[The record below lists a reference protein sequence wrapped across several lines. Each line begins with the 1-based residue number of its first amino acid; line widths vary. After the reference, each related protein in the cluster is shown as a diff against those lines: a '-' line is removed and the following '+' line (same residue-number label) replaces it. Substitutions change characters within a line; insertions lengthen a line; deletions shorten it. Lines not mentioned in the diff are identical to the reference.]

1 MKQTKIVTGIVLAT
15 TIGLGAFSTM
25 NVSAAEVEKTKMEN
39 VRVQVDG
46 HVMQSTMKVNHSYM
60 LSGEVV
66 TVIHG
71 NSQHIKLKR
80 KEIRFT
86 QPGTYVIQA
95 KGCLGTVDTYLFKIT
110 K

>member
-1 MKQTKIVTGIVLAT
+1 MKQTKIIAGIVVAT
-15 TIGLGAFSTM
+15 TIGLGAFSTT

-39 VRVQVDG
+39 MGVQVDG
-46 HVMQSTMKVNHSYM
+46 HVMQSMMKVNQSYL
-60 LSGEVV
+60 LSSENV

-71 NSQHIKLKR
+71 NSQYIKLKR

>member
-1 MKQTKIVTGIVLAT
+1 MRQTKVVTEIVLAT
-15 TIGLGAFSTM
+15 TIGLGAFATT

-39 VRVQVDG
+39 MSVQVEG
-46 HVMQSTMKVNHSYM
+46 HVIQSMMKMHESYT
-60 LSGEVV
+60 LSGEIV

-71 NSQHIKLKR
+71 NSQHIQLKR

-95 KGCLGTVDTYLFKIT
+95 KGCLGTIDTYLFNIT

>member
-1 MKQTKIVTGIVLAT
+1 MNQTKIIAGIVLAT
-15 TIGLGAFSTM
+15 TIGLGAFSTTD
-25 NVSAAEVEKTKMEN
+25 VSAAEVEKTRMEN

-46 HVMQSTMKVNHSYM
+46 HVMQSTMKVDHSYL

-66 TVIHG
+66 TVLHG
-71 NSQHIKLKR
+71 NSQSIQLKR

-95 KGCLGTVDTYLFKIT
+95 KGRLGTVDTYLFKIT

>member
-1 MKQTKIVTGIVLAT
+1 MKQTKIITGIVLAT
-15 TIGLGAFSTM
+15 AIGFGSFFTTD
-25 NVSAAEVEKTKMEN
+25 VSAAEVKKTRMQN

-46 HVMQSTMKVNHSYM
+46 HVMQSTVRVNHSYL

-66 TVIHG
+66 TVLHG
-71 NSQHIKLKR
+71 SSQHIQLKG